1 MCLFDK
7 DVPVYG
13 ESNSLIFSEAQR
25 MGERVTEQRA
35 GQTGSRTGARG
46 GLTSARGETER
57 QTDVS

>member
-13 ESNSLIFSEAQR
+13 EGNSLIFSKAQR

-35 GQTGSRTGARG
+35 GQAGGRAGTRG
-46 GLTSARGETER
+46 GLTSARGETEL
-57 QTDVS
+57 QTDVA